1 MNRKIWRIL
10 CLTSGGIFLAMA
22 VWFAAAMQTLQSAP
36 AVGIIGGAD
45 WPTAIFLTQ
54 RLFPYP
60 QIAAVALL
68 ICIVSGVALLIG
80 RNKK

>member
-45 WPTAIFLTQ
+45 WPTAVFLTQ
-54 RLFPYP
+54 QLSPYP

-68 ICIVSGVALLIG
+68 ICIFSGIVLLLS
-80 RNKK
+80 RKKK

>member
-1 MNRKIWRIL
+1 MKKKVWKIL
-10 CLTSGGIFLAMA
+10 FLSSGGVFLALA
-22 VWFAAAMQTLQSAP
+22 ISFAATILSTQNSP
-36 AVGIIGGAD
+36 SVGIIGGAD